1 MFRNGEVTKR
11 SINAT
16 KVTYFQKFSNLQ
28 MLLCSYM
35 CLCSSITLHRLYP
48 AALRILCP
56 NTQQMFWNDQIERR
70 DRNIHNCIDIE
81 EGSVGG
87 SVLAI
92 LIMLWPLVSD
102 KFNKKKSDHGGTC
115 RVHKDGP
122 VCQLILT
129 DKPTLPKR
137 GWFLLIIQSAR
148 NL

>member
-1 MFRNGEVTKR
+1 MPQKWHIFKN
-11 SINAT
+11 
-16 KVTYFQKFSNLQ
+16 FQICK
-28 MLLCSYM
+28 CSYAHI
-35 CLCSSITLHRLYP
+35 CASVQVLHCTDSDIYP

-70 DRNIHNCIDIE
+70 GRNIHNCIDIE
-81 EGSVGG
+81 EGSVAA

-137 GWFLLIIQSAR
+137 GWFLLIIKLIGQEFVVSSG
-148 NL
+148 